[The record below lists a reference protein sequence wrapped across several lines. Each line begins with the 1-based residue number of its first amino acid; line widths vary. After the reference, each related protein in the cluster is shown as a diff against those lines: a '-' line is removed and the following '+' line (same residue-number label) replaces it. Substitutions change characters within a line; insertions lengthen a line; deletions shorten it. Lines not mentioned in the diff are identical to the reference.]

1 MAQPTGDFRQ
11 ESVRTRS
18 GELVSGG
25 LLVTVG
31 GPEGSEVRPCP
42 EEWRPRPRPVT
53 PGAPARGP
61 AGDAGRQVG
70 PLALGAGPADLPLLD
85 REDDVAQL
93 LALLAEGRS
102 IRLVGQAGSG
112 RSALL
117 SAVAAAAGGLAPGGV
132 VQLCGHRRTAA
143 DLLQDLF
150 AATHHAPGFRPDPGQ
165 LVEHLARVG
174 AIVVIDEV
182 VPTGTE
188 LEALLGA
195 APDCAFLISAAS
207 DSPLL
212 PADSRLRDHLLAGL
226 SRPACL
232 ALAARLAGR
241 PLDAAEKAWAVDL
254 WFESE
259 GLPLRF
265 VQAAALLRQRD
276 VAVDALVAAEEDR
289 MDVFG
294 AVEEPVHHP
303 DPAVREAA
311 LRGTVPLPSVAESTL
326 PAVRLAEGLSETA
339 QAVLRLAVALGGE
352 CPTAP
357 HLPALIDVG
366 QGESALAELADAGL
380 AVSIGGHHRLTAG
393 ALELLAPHWPA
404 RGSADG
410 AAQHFAW
417 WVGHSSVSLPQIAA
431 EAEVVIGVLL
441 ADRAAGRHDA
451 VLRLARAA
459 APALALALRWGAWE
473 RALQLGLEAA
483 RHTGARADEA
493 WFRHELGVYAV
504 CVHEPG
510 RAIAELEAAL
520 ALRGALG
527 EQRGA
532 AGARRMLDLLR
543 AEGRQLP
550 PAAPAKAA
558 PARRPRLRAIARVPL
573 RLGNRRTAIA
583 ASAAVLALGVLG
595 TAVGMTVAGED
606 KGNDPHSS
614 SDDGSVLPGAGS
626 SPRPTAPRPSASSP
640 SPSAAPTT
648 DPPSDGAAEPASGE
662 PDDEPAPSG
671 AATASRTPSGSPS
684 ASTPASKRASR
695 SPSPGE
701 SSTAASSQP
710 AAPNPPQPP
719 AGGTA
724 GSGGGTGG
732 TGAVGGSGAS
742 GGTGGTGGSTAGGT
756 SGGGGT
762 AGGGSAGG
770 VTQPTGETTPS
781 APASTSPAQ
790 TATPSPPTTTPSDPV
805 SPTASATSPSPSG
818 T

>member
-25 LLVTVG
+25 LLVAVG

-42 EEWRPRPRPVT
+42 EEWRPRPRRT
-53 PGAPARGP
+53 EPGAPARGP
-61 AGDAGRQVG
+61 GGDAGRRVG
-70 PLALGAGPADLPLLD
+70 PLALGAGAADLPLLD
-85 REDDVAQL
+85 READIAQL
-93 LALLAEGRS
+93 LGLLAEGRS

-117 SAVAAAAGGLAPGGV
+117 SAVAEAAGGLAPGGV

-150 AATHHAPGFRPDPGQ
+150 AATHHAPGYRPDPGQ
-165 LVEHLARVG
+165 LVDHLARVG

-182 VPTGTE
+182 VPVGAE

-195 APDCAFLISAAS
+195 APDCAFLIAGAP
-207 DSPLL
+207 DGPLL
-212 PADSRLRDHLLAGL
+212 AADSRLQDHLVAGL

-294 AVEEPVHHP
+294 AVEEPVLDP

-311 LRGTVPLPSVAESTL
+311 LRDTVPLPSVAESTL

-339 QAVLRLAVALGGE
+339 QAVLRLAVAFGGE

-380 AVSIGGHHRLTAG
+380 AVPIGGHHRLTAG

-441 ADRAAGRHDA
+441 ADRTAGRHDA

-473 RALQLGLEAA
+473 RALRLGLEAA
-483 RHTGARADEA
+483 RRTGARADEA
-493 WFRHELGVYAV
+493 WFHHELGVYAV
-504 CVHEPG
+504 CAHEPG
-510 RAIAELEAAL
+510 RAAAELEAAL
-520 ALRGALG
+520 ALRGAIG
-527 EQRGA
+527 EPRGV

-558 PARRPRLRAIARVPL
+558 PVRRTGLRAVARVPL
-573 RLGNRRTAIA
+573 RFGNKRTAIA

-595 TAVGMTVAGED
+595 TAVGMTVAGAE

-614 SDDGSVLPGAGS
+614 SDDGSVLPGAGA
-626 SPRPTAPRPSASSP
+626 SPRSTAPRPSSSSP
-640 SPSAAPTT
+640 SAPSASTA
-648 DPPSDGAAEPASGE
+648 DGPSEGAGAAAPEEPK
-662 PDDEPAPSG
+662 DESAPSG
-671 AATASRTPSGSPS
+671 GASRTPSGSPS
-684 ASTPASKRASR
+684 ASKRPSR

-701 SSTAASSQP
+701 SATTAPPQP
-710 AAPNPPQPP
+710 PATNPPQPP
-719 AGGTA
+719 AGGT
-724 GSGGGTGG
+724 GGG
-732 TGAVGGSGAS
+732 
-742 GGTGGTGGSTAGGT
+742 TAGGT
-756 SGGGGT
+756 SGGGTSGA
-762 AGGGSAGG
+762 AGGGTTGAATGG
-770 VTQPTGETTPS
+770 GGSTGGGTQPTGGTTPP
-781 APASTSPAQ
+781 PATTSPAPTGTASQ
-790 TATPSPPTTTPSDPV
+790 TPTETATPSGPA
-805 SPTASATSPSPSG
+805 SPTASASAPPTGP
-818 T
+818 

>member
-11 ESVRTRS
+11 ESVRTRN

-25 LLVTVG
+25 LLVGVG

-42 EEWRPRPRPVT
+42 EEWRPRPRRT
-53 PGAPARGP
+53 GPGAPARGP
-61 AGDAGRQVG
+61 VGDPGRQVG

-85 REDDVAQL
+85 READIAQL
-93 LALLAEGRS
+93 LGLLAEGRS

-112 RSALL
+112 RSTLL
-117 SAVAAAAGGLAPGGV
+117 SAVAAAAGDLAPGGV
-132 VQLCGHRRTAA
+132 VQLRGHRRTAA
-143 DLLQDLF
+143 DLLQELF

-165 LVEHLARVG
+165 LAEHLAGVG

-182 VPTGTE
+182 EPAGAE
-188 LEALLGA
+188 LEALLA
-195 APDCAFLISAAS
+195 TAPDCAFLISSAA
-207 DSPLL
+207 DGPLL
-212 PADSRLRDHLLAGL
+212 PADSRLQDHLVAGL
-226 SRPACL
+226 SRQACL

-294 AVEEPVHHP
+294 AVREPVHDP
-303 DPAVREAA
+303 DPAVREAS
-311 LRGTVPLPSVAESTL
+311 LRGSVPLPSVAESTL

-393 ALELLAPHWPA
+393 ALDLLAPHWPA
-404 RGSADG
+404 RDSVDG
-410 AAQHFAW
+410 AAQHFSW

-441 ADRAAGRHDA
+441 ADRAAGRHDS
-451 VLRLARAA
+451 VRRLARAA

-473 RALQLGLEAA
+473 RALELGLEAA
-483 RHTGARADEA
+483 RRTGAGADEA

-510 RAIAELEAAL
+510 RAVAELEAAL
-520 ALRGALG
+520 RLRSALG
-527 EQRGA
+527 EVRGA

-543 AEGRQLP
+543 AEGRQLTA
-550 PAAPAKAA
+550 AAPAG
-558 PARRPRLRAIARVPL
+558 PGSVRRPGIRAIARVPL
-573 RLGNRRTAIA
+573 RIGAAAAAGPGRSRRTVIA

-595 TAVGMTVAGED
+595 TAVGLTVTGED
-606 KGNDPHSS
+606 RGNDPHSS
-614 SDDGSVLPGAGS
+614 SDDGSTLPGAGT
-626 SPRPTAPRPSASSP
+626 SPRPSSPRPSASGASSP
-640 SPSAAPTT
+640 VTLPAG
-648 DPPSDGAAEPASGE
+648 GASEGAVGPVQQSTAGTV
-662 PDDEPAPSG
+662 PSG
-671 AATASRTPSGSPS
+671 GATASRTPSGSPS
-684 ASTPASKRASR
+684 ASGSASKKPTG
-695 SPSPGE
+695 SPSPGG
-701 SSTAASSQP
+701 STAATPPPTQ
-710 AAPNPPQPP
+710 APNPPQPP
-719 AGGTA
+719 GGGT
-724 GSGGGTGG
+724 GGGTGG
-732 TGAVGGSGAS
+732 TG
-742 GGTGGTGGSTAGGT
+742 
-756 SGGGGT
+756 GGGT
-762 AGGGSAGG
+762 VGGGNGG
-770 VTQPTGETTPS
+770 TQPTGDPS
-781 APASTSPAQ
+781 PPPSVPSPTATQ
-790 TATPSPPTTTPSDPV
+790 TATQTPTQPPTQSPTGTATPTGPASPTTSAPV
-805 SPTASATSPSPSG
+805 SSSMSSPAG
-818 T
+818 

>member
-11 ESVRTRS
+11 ESVRTRN

-25 LLVTVG
+25 LLVGVG

-42 EEWRPRPRPVT
+42 EEWRPRPRRT
-53 PGAPARGP
+53 GPGAPARGP
-61 AGDAGRQVG
+61 AGDPGRQVG

-85 REDDVAQL
+85 READIAQL
-93 LALLAEGRS
+93 LGLLAEGRS

-112 RSALL
+112 RSTLL
-117 SAVAAAAGGLAPGGV
+117 SAVAAAAGDLAPGGV
-132 VQLCGHRRTAA
+132 VQLRGHRRTAA
-143 DLLQDLF
+143 DLLQELF

-165 LVEHLARVG
+165 LAEHLAGVG

-182 VPTGTE
+182 EPDAAE
-188 LEALLGA
+188 LEALLA
-195 APDCAFLISAAS
+195 TAPDCAFLISSAA
-207 DSPLL
+207 DGPLL
-212 PADSRLRDHLLAGL
+212 PADSRLQDHLVAGL

-294 AVEEPVHHP
+294 AVREPVHDP

-404 RGSADG
+404 RDSVDG
-410 AAQHFAW
+410 AAQHFSW

-441 ADRAAGRHDA
+441 ADRAAGRHDS
-451 VLRLARAA
+451 VRRLARAA

-473 RALQLGLEAA
+473 RALRLGLEAA
-483 RHTGARADEA
+483 GRTGAGADEA
-493 WFRHELGVYAV
+493 WFHHELGVYAL

-510 RAIAELEAAL
+510 RAVAELEAAL
-520 ALRGALG
+520 TLRSALG
-527 EQRGA
+527 EVRGA

-543 AEGRQLP
+543 AEGRELS
-550 PAAPAKAA
+550 AGAPAGPGAV
-558 PARRPRLRAIARVPL
+558 RRPGIRAIARVPL
-573 RLGNRRTAIA
+573 RIGAAAAAGPGRSRRAVIA

-595 TAVGMTVAGED
+595 TAVGLTVTGED
-606 KGNDPHSS
+606 RGNDPHSS
-614 SDDGSVLPGAGS
+614 SDDGSTLPGDQTSPRPS
-626 SPRPTAPRPSASSP
+626 SPRPTASGASSP
-640 SPSAAPTT
+640 VTLPATGPSAGGPVLEQ
-648 DPPSDGAAEPASGE
+648 SPAGTV
-662 PDDEPAPSG
+662 PSG
-671 AATASRTPSGSPS
+671 GTTASRTPSGSPS
-684 ASTPASKRASR
+684 ASGSASASASKKPTR

-701 SSTAASSQP
+701 STGTTPPQTQ
-710 AAPNPPQPP
+710 APNPPQPP
-719 AGGTA
+719 
-724 GSGGGTGG
+724 GGGTGG
-732 TGAVGGSGAS
+732 GAGGTS
-742 GGTGGTGGSTAGGT
+742 GGGTTGGTAGGT
-756 SGGGGT
+756 SGGTTTGTTGGGGT
-762 AGGGSAGG
+762 PPAG
-770 VTQPTGETTPS
+770 
-781 APASTSPAQ
+781 
-790 TATPSPPTTTPSDPV
+790 DP
-805 SPTASATSPSPSG
+805 SPSPSTTSPTATQPPTPTPTDTTTSPG
-818 T
+818 SASPTTSTPASKPAG

>member
-1 MAQPTGDFRQ
+1 M
-11 ESVRTRS
+11 RTRN

-25 LLVTVG
+25 LLVGVG

-42 EEWRPRPRPVT
+42 EEWRPRPRRT
-53 PGAPARGP
+53 GPGAPARGP
-61 AGDAGRQVG
+61 AGDPGGQVG

-85 REDDVAQL
+85 READVAQL
-93 LALLAEGRS
+93 LGLLAEGRS

-117 SAVAAAAGGLAPGGV
+117 SAVAAAAGDLAPGGV
-132 VQLCGHRRTAA
+132 VQLRGHRRTAA
-143 DLLQDLF
+143 DLLQELF
-150 AATHHAPGFRPDPGQ
+150 AATHHAPGFRPDPGR
-165 LVEHLARVG
+165 LAEHLAGVA

-182 VPTGTE
+182 EPDGAE
-188 LEALLGA
+188 LEALLA
-195 APDCAFLISAAS
+195 TAPDCAFLISSAA
-207 DSPLL
+207 DGPLL
-212 PADSRLRDHLLAGL
+212 PADSRLQDHLVAGL
-226 SRPACL
+226 SRQACL

-294 AVEEPVHHP
+294 AVREPVHDP

-404 RGSADG
+404 RDSVDG
-410 AAQHFAW
+410 AAQHFSW

-441 ADRAAGRHDA
+441 ADRAAGRHDS
-451 VLRLARAA
+451 VRRLARAA

-473 RALQLGLEAA
+473 RALRLGLEAA
-483 RHTGARADEA
+483 RRTGAGADEA
-493 WFRHELGVYAV
+493 WFHHELGVYAL

-510 RAIAELEAAL
+510 SAVVELEAAL
-520 ALRGALG
+520 TLRSALG
-527 EQRGA
+527 EVRGA

-543 AEGRQLP
+543 AEGRELS
-550 PAAPAKAA
+550 AGAPAG
-558 PARRPRLRAIARVPL
+558 PGSVRRPGIRAIARVPL
-573 RLGNRRTAIA
+573 RIGAAAAAGPGRSRRAVVA

-595 TAVGMTVAGED
+595 TAVGLTVTGED
-606 KGNDPHSS
+606 RGNDPHSS
-614 SDDGSVLPGAGS
+614 SDDGSTVPETSPRPS
-626 SPRPTAPRPSASSP
+626 SPRPTASGASSP
-640 SPSAAPTT
+640 VTLPATGPSAGTGGPVLEQSAAGT
-648 DPPSDGAAEPASGE
+648 PPSGGT
-662 PDDEPAPSG
+662 
-671 AATASRTPSGSPS
+671 TASRTPSGSPS
-684 ASTPASKRASR
+684 ASGSASASKKPTR

-701 SSTAASSQP
+701 STGTTPPQTQ
-710 AAPNPPQPP
+710 APNPPQPP
-719 AGGTA
+719 
-724 GSGGGTGG
+724 
-732 TGAVGGSGAS
+732 VGG
-742 GGTGGTGGSTAGGT
+742 TAGGT
-756 SGGGGT
+756 SGGGTTGGT
-762 AGGGSAGG
+762 TGGATGGATGGGA
-770 VTQPTGETTPS
+770 TQPTED
-781 APASTSPAQ
+781 
-790 TATPSPPTTTPSDPV
+790 PSPSPSTT
-805 SPTASATSPSPSG
+805 SPTASQPPTQTPTTPADTTTPPGSASPTTSTPVSKPAG
-818 T
+818 

>member
-25 LLVTVG
+25 LLVTIG

-42 EEWRPRPRPVT
+42 EEWRPRPRRTGPA
-53 PGAPARGP
+53 APARGP
-61 AGDAGRQVG
+61 AGDTGRQVG

-85 REDDVAQL
+85 READLAQL
-93 LALLAEGRS
+93 LAMLAEGRS

-117 SAVAAAAGGLAPGGV
+117 SAVAAAAGDLAPDGV
-132 VQLCGHRRTAA
+132 VRLCGHRRTAA

-150 AATHHAPGFRPDPGQ
+150 AATHHAPGYRPDPGQ
-165 LVEHLARVG
+165 LVEHLARVS

-182 VPTGTE
+182 APAGAE

-195 APDCAFLISAAS
+195 APDSAFLISVAP

-212 PADSRLRDHLLAGL
+212 PADSRLRDHLVAGL

-276 VAVDALVAAEEDR
+276 VEVDALVAAEDDR

-294 AVEEPVHHP
+294 AVEEPVHDP

-311 LRGTVPLPSVAESTL
+311 LRDTVPLPSVAESTR

-380 AVSIGGHHRLTAG
+380 AAPIGGHHRLTAG

-417 WVGHSSVSLPQIAA
+417 WVGHSSVSSAQIAA
-431 EAEVVIGVLL
+431 EAEVVVGALL
-441 ADRAAGRHDA
+441 ADQTAGRHEA

-473 RALQLGLEAA
+473 RALRLGLEAA
-483 RHTGARADEA
+483 RRTGARADEA
-493 WFRHELGVYAV
+493 WFHHELGVYAV

-510 RAIAELEAAL
+510 RATAELEAAL
-520 ALRGALG
+520 ALRSALG
-527 EQRGA
+527 EPRGV

-558 PARRPRLRAIARVPL
+558 PVRRPGLRAITRVPL
-573 RLGNRRTAIA
+573 RFGNRRTAIA

-595 TAVGMTVAGED
+595 TAVGMTVGGE
-606 KGNDPHSS
+606 GQGRDPHSS
-614 SDDGSVLPGAGS
+614 SDDGSVLPGADA
-626 SPRPTAPRPSASSP
+626 SPRSTAPRPSASSP
-640 SPSAAPTT
+640 SPPAAPPVDAPAEGT
-648 DPPSDGAAEPASGE
+648 GAPVSGE
-662 PDDEPAPSG
+662 PAEEPGPSG
-671 AATASRTPSGSPS
+671 PTASRTPSGSPS
-684 ASTPASKRASR
+684 ASASKRPSR
-695 SPSPGE
+695 SPGPGE
-701 SSTAASSQP
+701 STTAAPTQAP
-710 AAPNPPQPP
+710 VPNPPQPP
-719 AGGTA
+719 AGGSDGGTSGGGA
-724 GSGGGTGG
+724 SGGGT
-732 TGAVGGSGAS
+732 TG
-742 GGTGGTGGSTAGGT
+742 GGT

-762 AGGGSAGG
+762 TTGGTTGSTGSTGGG
-770 VTQPTGETTPS
+770 TPPTGETSPPVTTPT
-781 APASTSPAQ
+781 APTQ
-790 TATPSPPTTTPSDPV
+790 PPTTTPTPTETQTPPGSA
-805 SPTASATSPSPSG
+805 SPTASTTAPSPTG
-818 T
+818 P

>member
-11 ESVRTRS
+11 ESVRTRN

-25 LLVTVG
+25 LLVGVG

-42 EEWRPRPRPVT
+42 EEWRPSPRRT
-53 PGAPARGP
+53 EPGTSARGP
-61 AGDAGRQVG
+61 AGDAARQVG

-85 REDDVAQL
+85 READVAQL
-93 LALLAEGRS
+93 LGLLAEGRS

-117 SAVAAAAGGLAPGGV
+117 SAVAESAGDLAPGGV
-132 VQLCGHRRTAA
+132 VQLRGHRRTAA

-165 LVEHLARVG
+165 LAEHLAGVG

-182 VPTGTE
+182 EPAGAE
-188 LEALLGA
+188 LEALLAA
-195 APDCAFLISAAS
+195 APDCAFLISAAA

-212 PADSRLRDHLLAGL
+212 PADSRLQDHLVAGL

-289 MDVFG
+289 LDVFG
-294 AVEEPVHHP
+294 AVKEPVHDP

-393 ALELLAPHWPA
+393 ALELLAPHWPP
-404 RGSADG
+404 GDSVDG
-410 AAQHFAW
+410 AAQHFSW
-417 WVGHSSVSLPQIAA
+417 WVGHSSVSLAQIAA

-451 VLRLARAA
+451 VRRLARAA
-459 APALALALRWGAWE
+459 APALALSLRWGAWE
-473 RALQLGLEAA
+473 RALELGLEAA
-483 RHTGARADEA
+483 RRTGARADEA
-493 WFRHELGVYAV
+493 WFHHELGVYAV

-510 RAIAELEAAL
+510 RAVTELEAAL
-520 ALRGALG
+520 ALRSALG
-527 EQRGA
+527 EPRGA

-543 AEGRQLP
+543 AEGRQLSA
-550 PAAPAKAA
+550 AAPDGSA
-558 PARRPRLRAIARVPL
+558 ARRPGIRAIARVPL
-573 RLGNRRTAIA
+573 RIGAAAAGRGRRRRTVIA

-614 SDDGSVLPGAGS
+614 GDDGSTLPGAGAAPRS
-626 SPRPTAPRPSASSP
+626 GTPRPTASGPSSTLTLPA
-640 SPSAAPTT
+640 TG
-648 DPPSDGAAEPASGE
+648 PSDGTGTPSSAEPAGGTS
-662 PDDEPAPSG
+662 PSG
-671 AATASRTPSGSPS
+671 SATASRTPSGSPS
-684 ASTPASKRASR
+684 ASGTKKPSR

-701 SSTAASSQP
+701 STGPTPPQP
-710 AAPNPPQPP
+710 SAPNPPQPP
-719 AGGTA
+719 VGGAGGGTA
-724 GSGGGTGG
+724 GGTGGGGTGG
-732 TGAVGGSGAS
+732 TGGGA
-742 GGTGGTGGSTAGGT
+742 TAGGGGAGGAAGGNNG
-756 SGGGGT
+756 GGGGT
-762 AGGGSAGG
+762 
-770 VTQPTGETTPS
+770 QPTGDPSTP
-781 APASTSPAQ
+781 PGTVTPP
-790 TATPSPPTTTPSDPV
+790 ATPSPTQTPSGPGTPSSSPSATASTSAAKPTT
-805 SPTASATSPSPSG
+805 G
-818 T
+818 

>member
-1 MAQPTGDFRQ
+1 MRI
-11 ESVRTRS
+11 RS

-42 EEWRPRPRPVT
+42 GEWRPRPRRT
-53 PGAPARGP
+53 GPGTPARGP
-61 AGDAGRQVG
+61 AGEAGRRVG

-85 REDDVAQL
+85 READIAQL
-93 LALLAEGRS
+93 LGLLAEGRS

-117 SAVAAAAGGLAPGGV
+117 SAVAEAAGGLAPGGV

-150 AATHHAPGFRPDPGQ
+150 AATHHAPGFRPDPNQ
-165 LVEHLARVG
+165 LADHLAGVG

-182 VPTGTE
+182 APVGAE
-188 LEALLGA
+188 LEAMLAA
-195 APDCAFLISAAS
+195 APDSVFLISAAP

-212 PADSRLRDHLLAGL
+212 PADSRLQDHLVAGL

-294 AVEEPVHHP
+294 AVKEPVRHP

-311 LRGTVPLPSVAESTL
+311 LRDTVPLPSVAESTL

-339 QAVLRLAVALGGE
+339 QAVLRLAVAFGGE

-393 ALELLAPHWPA
+393 ALDLLAPHWPA
-404 RGSADG
+404 RGTADG

-431 EAEVVIGVLL
+431 EAEVVIGALL
-441 ADRAAGRHDA
+441 ADRAAGRHEA

-483 RHTGARADEA
+483 RRTGARADEA
-493 WFRHELGVYAV
+493 WFHHELGVYAV
-504 CVHEPG
+504 CTREPA
-510 RAIAELEAAL
+510 RAMAELEAAL
-520 ALRGALG
+520 ALRGAIG
-527 EQRGA
+527 ERRGA

-543 AEGRQLP
+543 AEGRALP
-550 PAAPAKAA
+550 PAAPAQAP
-558 PARRPRLRAIARVPL
+558 PARRPGLRALARGPL
-573 RLGNRRTAIA
+573 RLGGKRTAIA

-595 TAVGMTVAGED
+595 TAVGMTVGGEG
-606 KGNDPHSS
+606 KGKDPHSS
-614 SDDGSVLPGAGS
+614 SDDGAALPGAGA
-626 SPRPTAPRPSASSP
+626 SPRSTAPRPSSSSP
-640 SPSAAPTT
+640 SSPSASAEAPA
-648 DPPSDGAAEPASGE
+648 DGSPEEAGAQDSEEPE
-662 PDDEPAPSG
+662 DEPAPSG
-671 AATASRTPSGSPS
+671 GATASRTPSGSPS
-684 ASTPASKRASR
+684 ASGSASKRPSR
-695 SPSPGE
+695 SPSPGD
-701 SSTAASSQP
+701 STAAAPSQPP

-719 AGGTA
+719 AGGSA
-724 GSGGGTGG
+724 GGAAGGTGGGTGG
-732 TGAVGGSGAS
+732 GA
-742 GGTGGTGGSTAGGT
+742 AGGT
-756 SGGGGT
+756 SGGGSTGDGGNTGGT
-762 AGGGSAGG
+762 R
-770 VTQPTGETTPS
+770 PTGETS
-781 APASTSPAQ
+781 
-790 TATPSPPTTTPSDPV
+790 PSPMTPAPTQPTSTTSPTTTPSDPG

>member
-1 MAQPTGDFRQ
+1 MAQPTGDFRP

-25 LLVTVG
+25 LLVGVG

-42 EEWRPRPRPVT
+42 EEWRPRPRRT
-53 PGAPARGP
+53 GPGTPARGP
-61 AGDAGRQVG
+61 AGEAARQVG

-85 REDDVAQL
+85 READVAQL
-93 LALLAEGRS
+93 LGLLAEGRS

-117 SAVAAAAGGLAPGGV
+117 SAVAAAAGDLAPGGV
-132 VQLCGHRRTAA
+132 VQLRGHRRTAA
-143 DLLQDLF
+143 DLLQELF

-165 LVEHLARVG
+165 LAEHLAGVG

-182 VPTGTE
+182 EPTGAE
-188 LEALLGA
+188 LEALLA
-195 APDCAFLISAAS
+195 TAPDCAFLISPAAEG
-207 DSPLL
+207 PPL
-212 PADSRLRDHLLAGL
+212 PADSRLQDHLVAGL

-294 AVEEPVHHP
+294 AVKEPVHDP

-393 ALELLAPHWPA
+393 ALELLAPHWPP
-404 RGSADG
+404 RDSVDG
-410 AAQHFAW
+410 AAQHFSW
-417 WVGHSSVSLPQIAA
+417 WVGHSSVSLAQIAA

-451 VLRLARAA
+451 VRRLARAA
-459 APALALALRWGAWE
+459 APAMALALRWGAWE
-473 RALQLGLEAA
+473 RTLELGLEAA
-483 RHTGARADEA
+483 RRAGAGVDEA
-493 WFRHELGVYAV
+493 WFRHELGVHAL
-504 CVHEPG
+504 CVHQPG
-510 RAIAELEAAL
+510 RAVAELEAAL
-520 ALRGALG
+520 ALRTALG

-550 PAAPAKAA
+550 AAVPDGSGA
-558 PARRPRLRAIARVPL
+558 ARRPGIRAIARVPL
-573 RLGNRRTAIA
+573 RLGAAAAGPGRNRRTVIA

-606 KGNDPHSS
+606 RGNDPHSS
-614 SDDGSVLPGAGS
+614 SDDGSTLPGAGAS
-626 SPRPTAPRPSASSP
+626 TRSTTPRPTTSGPSSVTLPA
-640 SPSAAPTT
+640 TG
-648 DPPSDGAAEPASGE
+648 PSDGTGAPSSAEPADGNS
-662 PDDEPAPSG
+662 PSG
-671 AATASRTPSGSPS
+671 GATASRTPSGSPS
-684 ASTPASKRASR
+684 ASATKRPSR

-701 SSTAASSQP
+701 STGTTPPPTQ
-710 AAPNPPQPP
+710 APNPPQPP
-719 AGGTA
+719 GGGAAGGPGGGTA
-724 GSGGGTGG
+724 GGAGGGTGGGGTGG
-732 TGAVGGSGAS
+732 TGGGNGT
-742 GGTGGTGGSTAGGT
+742 TGGG
-756 SGGGGT
+756 
-762 AGGGSAGG
+762 
-770 VTQPTGETTPS
+770 TQPTGEPSPPPTT
-781 APASTSPAQ
+781 A
-790 TATPSPPTTTPSDPV
+790 PPTTTPPTTPTSTATTGTPPSSP
-805 SPTASATSPSPSG
+805 SPTASTSGASPTG
-818 T
+818 

>member
-1 MAQPTGDFRQ
+1 M
-11 ESVRTRS
+11 RTRS

-42 EEWRPRPRPVT
+42 EEWRPRPRRT
-53 PGAPARGP
+53 EPGASGRGP
-61 AGDAGRQVG
+61 GGDADRRVG

-85 REDDVAQL
+85 READIAQL
-93 LALLAEGRS
+93 LGLLAEGRS

-117 SAVAAAAGGLAPGGV
+117 SAVAEAAGGLAPGGV

-150 AATHHAPGFRPDPGQ
+150 AATHHAPGYRPDPGQ
-165 LVEHLARVG
+165 LVDHLARVG

-182 VPTGTE
+182 APAGAE

-195 APDCAFLISAAS
+195 APDCAFLISGAP
-207 DSPLL
+207 DGPLL
-212 PADSRLRDHLLAGL
+212 PADSRLRDHLVAGL

-311 LRGTVPLPSVAESTL
+311 LRDTVPLPSVAESTL
-326 PAVRLAEGLSETA
+326 PAVRLAEGLSETG

-393 ALELLAPHWPA
+393 AQELLAPHWPA

-441 ADRAAGRHDA
+441 ADRTAGRHDA

-483 RHTGARADEA
+483 RRTGDRAAEA
-493 WFRHELGVYAV
+493 WFHHELGVYAV
-504 CVHEPG
+504 CAHEPG
-510 RAIAELEAAL
+510 RAAAELEAAL
-520 ALRGALG
+520 ALRGAIG
-527 EQRGA
+527 EQRGL

-558 PARRPRLRAIARVPL
+558 PVRRPGLRAIARVPL
-573 RLGNRRTAIA
+573 RLGTKRTAIA

-595 TAVGMTVAGED
+595 TAVGMTTADGG
-606 KGNDPHSS
+606 KGPDPHSS
-614 SDDGSVLPGAGS
+614 RDDGSLLPGAGVP
-626 SPRPTAPRPSASSP
+626 PRSTAPRPSSSTTSAP
-640 SPSAAPTT
+640 SSSSADGPSEEAGGPAPEE
-648 DPPSDGAAEPASGE
+648 PEDGS
-662 PDDEPAPSG
+662 APSG
-671 AATASRTPSGSPS
+671 ASRTPSGSSSPS
-684 ASTPASKRASR
+684 ASKRPSR

-701 SSTAASSQP
+701 STTAAPPQP
-710 AAPNPPQPP
+710 PAPNPPQPP
-719 AGGTA
+719 AGGT
-724 GSGGGTGG
+724 GGGTAGGAGGGG
-732 TGAVGGSGAS
+732 T
-742 GGTGGTGGSTAGGT
+742 TGGTAGGT
-756 SGGGGT
+756 GGGT
-762 AGGGSAGG
+762 AGGGAGTG
-770 VTQPTGETTPS
+770 GTQPTGGATQPTVPTTTAAPSQSATQTPTETAAPS
-781 APASTSPAQ
+781 GSASPTAPASA
-790 TATPSPPTTTPSDPV
+790 PPTGP
-805 SPTASATSPSPSG
+805 
-818 T
+818 